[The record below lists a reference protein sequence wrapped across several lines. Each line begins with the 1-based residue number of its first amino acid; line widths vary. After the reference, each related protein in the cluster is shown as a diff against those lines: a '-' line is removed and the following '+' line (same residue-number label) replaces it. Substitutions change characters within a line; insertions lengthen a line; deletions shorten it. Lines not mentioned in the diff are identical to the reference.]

1 MKRFPEI
8 ARRAVSL
15 ALAASMSLSV
25 LAPCASAAVTARDLE
40 NSVDEL
46 GNVDLT
52 DEVFNVPDDTAAKPE
67 IRETTEEPEF
77 PAVEDDDLTEEQL
90 AEQAVVDEAGHTE
103 HTPDTDAEPVYEQ
116 PATCAERGYAIYPC
130 SFTLEQ
136 EDGTVAHCYHQ
147 VVVWLPLADH
157 EWGEWQEPDDADSQ
171 KYRVCTVCNAVEYED
186 GTVVTPGGIPVTD
199 PDQPEWLPGDGQVD
213 ACGLGD
219 YVKQQFNKV
228 VDGVKNAYNELKN
241 DLDEKIKE
249 AEANAQKTL
258 DEKYPDDHDPSKSNV
273 LKQIEKHDATCL
285 TDGYIKYKCTRTDK
299 KRVSS
304 STNNPIK
311 GIYNALPK
319 SWKTKV
325 QNTLKN
331 NGLGELA
338 NQLGN
343 DKFTLTFDVPLTCEH
358 DENNPIVVET
368 GKAAGHKFPDENDP
382 ANWIET
388 KKPTCTED
396 GVETLT
402 CTRCGGEED
411 GGIKTRAI
419 PHGNVRHQWDKIGS
433 VAATCEEE
441 GYDLYECSVCKTT
454 KKEKTAEKLGH
465 LFTNYVDDGKP
476 ACQPQSK
483 TATCDR
489 PGCNATDTQTSAAL
503 VPHKFTEWTVDQKF
517 LGQALYYKSTCNI
530 CHEETKRINVAEK
543 KLDELDKALDKD
555 PTQMSDS
562 ELTEIV
568 ALYNAAK
575 AAISLMDKVGV
586 NVDSYQKRLDDM
598 KTRYD
603 AVQHESEQRLAL
615 AAAKEAVKQA
625 EDLINGKDP
634 ANMSNEDM
642 AAVIAAYTAAETAV
656 NQLDDSNAGKAEL
669 KTRLAALKKT
679 VEQIEAKYAQKVIED
694 IWNKLKNGELDKSQ
708 LEAFKKVLEDLEPI
722 IPDSLK
728 ESYKQVV
735 DAVDAAIK
743 AIDLVN
749 NASALIKKLQEEI
762 KNGNI
767 SQDTIKQLQE
777 LVKQARD
784 LVDQIKEN
792 PILKN
797 AVDTII
803 KNAEK
808 ALKEAAANKA
818 LDALKEA
825 IKNGDLSKID
835 EAFDQAQKA
844 IDELR
849 PYAPDVADKLSKA
862 LEEIKKTYIHGIK
875 DELEKALKDGTYQEK
890 LDKLKDVVKK
900 YEDMI
905 KELDVSGALK
915 ELWDT
920 ILNEELTKLITD
932 MANEINKIVN
942 DKDMSALEKIA
953 ALNKLSDDLHK
964 QLEDIVGKDRADK
977 LLEPFDKLIEQAKE
991 TVAKA
996 AAAAGNSLIKEALKA
1011 IKQAVDSAESKEDA
1025 INQMESIYDQAHELL
1040 TKAGMSDEDATAKL
1054 EPVRS
1059 AIDSVKKL
1067 LDESF
1072 VSMDTIKAAV
1082 DVLVDAMLESDTIEG
1097 GLHDL
1102 VRAVL
1107 DGKNLDPAVTRAILV
1122 VARDVLKKADW
1133 SRLTPSLLDDVMDMA
1148 IDKVKEKISKKYI
1161 SPVAKVANEL
1171 IDELKPT
1178 MNDLMHKEVGQDTID
1193 KVRDVFLKA
1202 LDNGIDGIDKGKSR
1216 EDLLNTARDD
1226 LLGLSPVVSAE
1237 LKRIGAKAA
1246 ESINQEMHDKV
1257 EAALPGVILP
1267 DLIGDLI
1274 GNLAEDIVNDE
1285 IGKEDP
1291 KITAEIDKYVRYL
1304 TCPGHKHATRISQA
1318 QGCTSDEITED
1329 YCVRCGWVFSSTKT
1343 APALG
1348 HDPMP
1353 VPGVEPTQD
1362 MDGLTD
1368 GVQCARCGAWLEP
1381 QEVLPALNPEY
1392 DKWFVKAD
1400 VTAETVKATGYQS
1413 QQKLDEAID
1422 SALKKAGFE
1431 PANSERF
1438 LAQVRTNLEIDEGYI
1453 LPNDRYPEEGVTGMV
1468 RFPAKAP
1475 GKDGTY
1481 YAVQVVTADNH
1492 GYNAGDIVVTPLT
1505 VTKEGISLKTG
1516 VQAVVAIAWK
1526 PNN

>member
-8 ARRAVSL
+8 ARCAVSL
-15 ALAASMSLSV
+15 VLAASMSLSV

-52 DEVFNVPDDTAAKPE
+52 DEVFNVPDDTAADADTLGGDDEVE
-67 IRETTEEPEF
+67 I
-77 PAVEDDDLTEEQL
+77 DLDDLTEEQL

-157 EWGEWQEPDDADSQ
+157 AWGEWQEPDDADSQ

-186 GTVVTPGGIPVTD
+186 GTVVTPGGIPITD
-199 PDQPEWLPGDGQVD
+199 PDQPEWLPGDGSEIATCKLD
-213 ACGLGD
+213 L
-219 YVKQQFNKV
+219 
-228 VDGVKNAYNELKN
+228 NATLDKLKN
-241 DLDEKIKE
+241 DALNAAEKELRKQE
-249 AEANAQKTL
+249 QKIIN
-258 DEKYPDDHDPSKSNV
+258 EDHP
-273 LKQIEKHDATCL
+273 HDHAKGELLATVEATCTKEGYMEYRCNEQFPHTITVTVDNPLYKYHIGQKQYTYSRNITL
-285 TDGYIKYKCTRTDK
+285 TCKE
-299 KRVSS
+299 
-304 STNNPIK
+304 
-311 GIYNALPK
+311 
-319 SWKTKV
+319 KTKDSIKA
-325 QNTLKN
+325 L
-331 NGLGELA
+331 
-338 NQLGN
+338 
-343 DKFTLTFDVPLTCEH
+343 EH
-358 DENNPIVVET
+358 S
-368 GKAAGHKFPDENDP
+368 FPDEDDP
-382 ANWIET
+382 KNWVET

-402 CTRCGGEED
+402 CTRCDGKED

-419 PHGNVRHQWDKIGS
+419 PHGNVKHQWGEEQRSEPTCTADGEIYQICKVCGTKNTIE
-433 VAATCEEE
+433 VLAA
-441 GYDLYECSVCKTT
+441 
-454 KKEKTAEKLGH
+454 LGH
-465 LFTNYVDDGKP
+465 DYQNYVDDGNP
-476 ACQPQSK
+476 ACEEQ
-483 TATCDR
+483 TATGHCTRCGEPDTKVTG
-489 PGCNATDTQTSAAL
+489 PATMDHQ
-503 VPHKFTEWTVDQKF
+503 FTKWTGTDEIFGV
-517 LGQALYYKSTCNI
+517 ATYYESTCDI
-530 CHEETKRINVAEK
+530 CHKAKKRINALEYAAEK
-543 KLDELDKALDKD
+543 AVSSLEKSLQKD
-555 PTQMSDS
+555 PADMSDE
-562 ELTEIV
+562 ELAAV
-568 ALYNAAK
+568 VSGYAAAK
-575 AAISLMDKVGV
+575 TAIDAAKSADI
-586 NVDSYQKRLDDM
+586 NVTEYENRLNAL
-598 KTRYD
+598 KSKYEK
-603 AVQHESEQRLAL
+603 AKHESEQRLAL

-728 ESYKQVV
+728 ESYEQVV

-875 DELEKALKDGTYQEK
+875 DELEKALEDGTYQEK
-890 LDKLKDVVKK
+890 LDKLKNVVKK

-1040 TKAGMSDEDATAKL
+1040 TKAGMPDEDATAKL

-1082 DVLVDAMLESDTIEG
+1082 DVLVDAMLKSDTIEG

-1285 IGKEDP
+1285 IDKEDP

-1329 YCVRCGWVFSSTKT
+1329 YCARCGWVFSSTKT

-1348 HDPMP
+1348 HDPML

>member
-8 ARRAVSL
+8 ARRAAAL

-52 DEVFNVPDDTAAKPE
+52 DEVFNVPDDTAAAADTLGGDDEEE
-67 IRETTEEPEF
+67 I
-77 PAVEDDDLTEEQL
+77 DLDDLTEEQL

-186 GTVVTPGGIPVTD
+186 GTVVTPGGIPIVD

-213 ACGLGD
+213 TCGWAEELAKKAAKKAAEAAVSELEKQLKEDPAGMSDEKLSAVGLAYKVAKEAIDKAADLGAD
-219 YVKQQFNKV
+219 VANCKARMNALDGKYTAVKQEILLRAAKSAV
-228 VDGVKNAYNELKN
+228 STMEDSLK
-241 DLDEKIKE
+241 K
-249 AEANAQKTL
+249 A
-258 DEKYPDDHDPSKSNV
+258 PS
-273 LKQIEKHDATCL
+273 E
-285 TDGYIKYKCTRTDK
+285 
-299 KRVSS
+299 
-304 STNNPIK
+304 
-311 GIYNALPK
+311 
-319 SWKTKV
+319 
-325 QNTLKN
+325 
-331 NGLGELA
+331 
-338 NQLGN
+338 
-343 DKFTLTFDVPLTCEH
+343 
-358 DENNPIVVET
+358 
-368 GKAAGHKFPDENDP
+368 
-382 ANWIET
+382 
-388 KKPTCTED
+388 
-396 GVETLT
+396 
-402 CTRCGGEED
+402 
-411 GGIKTRAI
+411 
-419 PHGNVRHQWDKIGS
+419 
-433 VAATCEEE
+433 
-441 GYDLYECSVCKTT
+441 
-454 KKEKTAEKLGH
+454 
-465 LFTNYVDDGKP
+465 
-476 ACQPQSK
+476 
-483 TATCDR
+483 
-489 PGCNATDTQTSAAL
+489 
-503 VPHKFTEWTVDQKF
+503 
-517 LGQALYYKSTCNI
+517 
-530 CHEETKRINVAEK
+530 
-543 KLDELDKALDKD
+543 
-555 PTQMSDS
+555 MSDS
-562 ELTEIV
+562 ELTEAMAKYEAAKVV
-568 ALYNAAK
+568 AEKAIGNAKDAGVDVSELEARMNAAK
-575 AAISLMDKVGV
+575 K
-586 NVDSYQKRLDDM
+586 K
-598 KTRYD
+598 YD
-603 AVQHESEQRLAL
+603 AMGRETVARVAESAVSAMEKLFEKDPSEMDDTELATAIGGY
-615 AAAKEAVKQA
+615 AAAKDLAETAVKNAKDKGADVSGLEARMNAVSKKYNKAQSEAKYRTAKAAVKQA

-708 LEAFKKVLEDLEPI
+708 LEAFKKVLEELEPI

-728 ESYKQVV
+728 ESYEQVV

-767 SQDTIKQLQE
+767 SQDTIKQLQK

-996 AAAAGNSLIKEALKA
+996 AAAAGDSLIKEALKA

-1025 INQMESIYDQAHELL
+1025 INQLESIYDQAHELL
-1040 TKAGMSDEDATAKL
+1040 TKAGMSDKDATAKL

-1082 DVLVDAMLESDTIEG
+1082 DVLVDAMLESNTIEG

-1202 LDNGIDGIDKGKSR
+1202 LDNGIDGIDAGKSR
-1216 EDLLNTARDD
+1216 EDLLDTARDD

-1348 HDPMP
+1348 HDPML

-1481 YAVQVVTADNH
+1481 YAVQVITADNH
-1492 GYNAGDIVVTPLT
+1492 GYSAGDVIVTPLT
-1505 VTKEGISLKTG
+1505 VTKEGISFQTG

>member
-52 DEVFNVPDDTAAKPE
+52 DEVFNVPDDTAADADTLGGDDEEE
-67 IRETTEEPEF
+67 I
-77 PAVEDDDLTEEQL
+77 DLDDLTEEQL

-186 GTVVTPGGIPVTD
+186 GTVVTPGGIPIVD
-199 PDQPEWLPGDGQVD
+199 PDQPEWLPVDGQVD
-213 ACGLGD
+213 TCGWAEELAKKAAKKAAEAAVSELEKQLEGDPAGMSNEKLSAVGLAYKVAKEAIDKAADLGAD
-219 YVKQQFNKV
+219 VANCKARMNALDGKYTAVKQEILLRAAKSAV
-228 VDGVKNAYNELKN
+228 STMEDSLK
-241 DLDEKIKE
+241 K
-249 AEANAQKTL
+249 A
-258 DEKYPDDHDPSKSNV
+258 PS
-273 LKQIEKHDATCL
+273 E
-285 TDGYIKYKCTRTDK
+285 
-299 KRVSS
+299 
-304 STNNPIK
+304 
-311 GIYNALPK
+311 
-319 SWKTKV
+319 
-325 QNTLKN
+325 
-331 NGLGELA
+331 
-338 NQLGN
+338 
-343 DKFTLTFDVPLTCEH
+343 
-358 DENNPIVVET
+358 
-368 GKAAGHKFPDENDP
+368 
-382 ANWIET
+382 
-388 KKPTCTED
+388 
-396 GVETLT
+396 
-402 CTRCGGEED
+402 
-411 GGIKTRAI
+411 
-419 PHGNVRHQWDKIGS
+419 
-433 VAATCEEE
+433 
-441 GYDLYECSVCKTT
+441 
-454 KKEKTAEKLGH
+454 
-465 LFTNYVDDGKP
+465 
-476 ACQPQSK
+476 
-483 TATCDR
+483 
-489 PGCNATDTQTSAAL
+489 
-503 VPHKFTEWTVDQKF
+503 
-517 LGQALYYKSTCNI
+517 
-530 CHEETKRINVAEK
+530 
-543 KLDELDKALDKD
+543 
-555 PTQMSDS
+555 MSDS
-562 ELTEIV
+562 ELTEAMAKYEAAKVV
-568 ALYNAAK
+568 AEKAIGNAKDAGVDVSELEARMNAA
-575 AAISLMDKVGV
+575 
-586 NVDSYQKRLDDM
+586 QK
-598 KTRYD
+598 KYD
-603 AVQHESEQRLAL
+603 AMGRETVARVAESAVSAMEKLFEKDPSEMDDTELATAIGGY
-615 AAAKEAVKQA
+615 AAAKDLAETAVKNAKDKGADVSGLEARMNAVSKKYNKAQSEAKYRTAKAAVKQA

-728 ESYKQVV
+728 ESYEQVV

-767 SQDTIKQLQE
+767 SQDTIKRLQE

-1202 LDNGIDGIDKGKSR
+1202 LDNGIDGIDAGKSR
-1216 EDLLNTARDD
+1216 EDLLDTARDD

-1348 HDPMP
+1348 HDPML
-1353 VPGVEPTQD
+1353 VPGVEPTED
-1362 MDGLTD
+1362 VDGLTD

-1400 VTAETVKATGYQS
+1400 VTAETVKAAGYQS

>member
-52 DEVFNVPDDTAAKPE
+52 DEVFNVPDDTAADADTLGGDDEEE
-67 IRETTEEPEF
+67 I
-77 PAVEDDDLTEEQL
+77 DLDDLTEEQL

-199 PDQPEWLPGDGQVD
+199 PDQPEWLPGDGSEIATCKFDLD
-213 ACGLGD
+213 ATLD
-219 YVKQQFNKV
+219 K
-228 VDGVKNAYNELKN
+228 LKN
-241 DLDEKIKE
+241 DALNE
-249 AEANAQKTL
+249 AEKELRKQEQKIIN
-258 DEKYPDDHDPSKSNV
+258 EDHP
-273 LKQIEKHDATCL
+273 HDHVKGELVATVEATCTKEGYKEYQCNKEFQHEIKVTVKNPLYKYHIGQKQYTYSRNITL
-285 TDGYIKYKCTRTDK
+285 TCKE
-299 KRVSS
+299 
-304 STNNPIK
+304 
-311 GIYNALPK
+311 
-319 SWKTKV
+319 KTKDSIKA
-325 QNTLKN
+325 L
-331 NGLGELA
+331 
-338 NQLGN
+338 
-343 DKFTLTFDVPLTCEH
+343 EH
-358 DENNPIVVET
+358 S
-368 GKAAGHKFPDENDP
+368 FPDEDNP
-382 ANWIET
+382 KNWVET
-388 KKPTCTED
+388 KPATCEED

-402 CTRCGGEED
+402 CTRCNGEED
-411 GGIKTRAI
+411 GGIKTRPI
-419 PHGNVRHQWDKIGS
+419 PHGNVAHQWVMIGS

-454 KKEKTAEKLGH
+454 KKEKTAEKLSH
-465 LFTNYVDDGKP
+465 LFTNYVDDRKP

-503 VPHKFTEWTVDQKF
+503 VPHEFTEWTVDQEL

-555 PTQMSDS
+555 PTQMSNS
-562 ELTEIV
+562 ELTDIV

-625 EDLINGKDP
+625 EELINGKDP

-679 VEQIEAKYAQKVIED
+679 VEEIEAKYAQKVIED

-749 NASALIKKLQEEI
+749 NASALIKRLQEEI

-1040 TKAGMSDEDATAKL
+1040 TKAGMSDKDATAKL

-1216 EDLLNTARDD
+1216 EDLLDTARDD

-1329 YCVRCGWVFSSTKT
+1329 YCARCGWVFSSTKT

-1348 HDPMP
+1348 HDPML

>member
-25 LAPCASAAVTARDLE
+25 LAPCASAASAAHVHLAAE

-52 DEVFNVPDDTAAKPE
+52 DEVFNVPDDTAADAD
-67 IRETTEEPEF
+67 TLGGDDEE
-77 PAVEDDDLTEEQL
+77 DIDLDDLTEEQL

-186 GTVVTPGGIPVTD
+186 GTVVTPGGIPIVD
-199 PDQPEWLPGDGQVD
+199 PDQPEWLPVDGQVD
-213 ACGLGD
+213 TCGWAEELAKKAAKKAAEAAVSELEKQLEGDPAGMSNEKLSAVGLAYKVAKEAIDKAADLGAD
-219 YVKQQFNKV
+219 VANCKARMNALDGKYTAVKQEILLRAAKSAV
-228 VDGVKNAYNELKN
+228 STMEDSLK
-241 DLDEKIKE
+241 K
-249 AEANAQKTL
+249 A
-258 DEKYPDDHDPSKSNV
+258 PS
-273 LKQIEKHDATCL
+273 E
-285 TDGYIKYKCTRTDK
+285 
-299 KRVSS
+299 
-304 STNNPIK
+304 
-311 GIYNALPK
+311 
-319 SWKTKV
+319 
-325 QNTLKN
+325 
-331 NGLGELA
+331 
-338 NQLGN
+338 
-343 DKFTLTFDVPLTCEH
+343 
-358 DENNPIVVET
+358 
-368 GKAAGHKFPDENDP
+368 
-382 ANWIET
+382 
-388 KKPTCTED
+388 
-396 GVETLT
+396 
-402 CTRCGGEED
+402 
-411 GGIKTRAI
+411 
-419 PHGNVRHQWDKIGS
+419 
-433 VAATCEEE
+433 
-441 GYDLYECSVCKTT
+441 
-454 KKEKTAEKLGH
+454 
-465 LFTNYVDDGKP
+465 
-476 ACQPQSK
+476 
-483 TATCDR
+483 
-489 PGCNATDTQTSAAL
+489 
-503 VPHKFTEWTVDQKF
+503 
-517 LGQALYYKSTCNI
+517 
-530 CHEETKRINVAEK
+530 
-543 KLDELDKALDKD
+543 
-555 PTQMSDS
+555 MSDS
-562 ELTEIV
+562 ELTE
-568 ALYNAAK
+568 AMAKYEAAK
-575 AAISLMDKVGV
+575 VVAEKAIGEAKDAGV
-586 NVDSYQKRLDDM
+586 DVSELEARMN
-598 KTRYD
+598 
-603 AVQHESEQRLAL
+603 AVSKKYNKAQSE
-615 AAAKEAVKQA
+615 AKYRTAKAAVKQA

-728 ESYKQVV
+728 ESYEQVV

-849 PYAPDVADKLSKA
+849 PYAPNVADELSKA

-1178 MNDLMHKEVGQDTID
+1178 MDDLMHKEVGQDTID

-1348 HDPMP
+1348 HDPML

>member
-52 DEVFNVPDDTAAKPE
+52 DEVFNVPDDTAADADTLGGDDEEE
-67 IRETTEEPEF
+67 I
-77 PAVEDDDLTEEQL
+77 DLDDLTEEQL

-186 GTVVTPGGIPVTD
+186 GTVVTPGGIPIVD
-199 PDQPEWLPGDGQVD
+199 PDQPEWLPGDEQVD
-213 ACGLGD
+213 TCGLRD
-219 YVKQQFNKV
+219 SVQKV
-228 VDGVKNAYNELKN
+228 IDDVTNAYNELKKN
-241 DLDEKIKE
+241 LEEKIEK
-249 AEANAQKTL
+249 AKANAQETL
-258 DEKYPDDHDPSKSNV
+258 DERYPDDHDPSKSTV
-273 LKQIEKHDATCL
+273 LEEIEKHGATCL

-304 STNNPIK
+304 STDNPIK
-311 GIYNALPK
+311 DIYNFLPK
-319 SWKTKV
+319 NWKKKV
-325 QNTLKN
+325 QDTLKK
-331 NGLGELA
+331 NGLEALA

-419 PHGNVRHQWDKIGS
+419 PHGNVAHQWVMIDS

-503 VPHKFTEWTVDQKF
+503 VPHEFTEWTVDQEL

-555 PTQMSDS
+555 PTQMSGS
-562 ELTEIV
+562 ELTDIV

-728 ESYKQVV
+728 ESYEQVV

-1329 YCVRCGWVFSSTKT
+1329 YCARCGWVFSSTKT

-1348 HDPMP
+1348 HDPML

>member
-40 NSVDEL
+40 NSVDGL

-186 GTVVTPGGIPVTD
+186 GTVVTPGGIPIVD
-199 PDQPEWLPGDGQVD
+199 PDQPEWLPGDGSEIATCKLDLD
-213 ACGLGD
+213 ATLEKLKKD
-219 YVKQQFNKV
+219 ALDKAEKELREQEQKTINKDHPHDHVKGELVATGNATCTKEGYQEYQCNKQFEHTITV
-228 VDGVKNAYNELKN
+228 PVKNPLYKYHIGQKEYTFSK
-241 DLDEKIKE
+241 KITLTCKE
-249 AEANAQKTL
+249 
-258 DEKYPDDHDPSKSNV
+258 
-273 LKQIEKHDATCL
+273 
-285 TDGYIKYKCTRTDK
+285 
-299 KRVSS
+299 
-304 STNNPIK
+304 
-311 GIYNALPK
+311 
-319 SWKTKV
+319 KTKDSIKA
-325 QNTLKN
+325 L
-331 NGLGELA
+331 
-338 NQLGN
+338 
-343 DKFTLTFDVPLTCEH
+343 EH
-358 DENNPIVVET
+358 S
-368 GKAAGHKFPDENDP
+368 FPDEDDSK
-382 ANWIET
+382 NW
-388 KKPTCTED
+388 
-396 GVETLT
+396 VETTPAT
-402 CTRCGGEED
+402 CDKDGEETLYCIRCHGEEE
-411 GGIKTRAI
+411 GGTKTRPI
-419 PHGNVRHQWDKIGS
+419 PHGNVQHQWEFKGT
-433 VAATCEEE
+433 VEPTCTEQ
-441 GYDLYECSVCKTT
+441 GYDLSECKVCHTT
-454 KKEKTAEKLGH
+454 KQEKIKAALGH
-465 LFTNYVDDGKP
+465 DFQNYVDDGKP
-476 ACQPQSK
+476 ACQPQTK
-483 TATCDR
+483 TGHCTRCSEPDVI
-489 PGCNATDTQTSAAL
+489 TSAAL
-503 VPHKFTEWTVDQKF
+503 IPHQFTKWTGTDEIFGV
-517 LGQALYYKSTCNI
+517 ATYYESTCDI
-530 CHEETKRINVAEK
+530 CHKAKKRINALEYAAEK
-543 KLDELDKALDKD
+543 AVSSLEKSLQKD
-555 PTQMSDS
+555 PADMSDE
-562 ELTEIV
+562 ELAAVVSGYAAAEAAID
-568 ALYNAAK
+568 AAK
-575 AAISLMDKVGV
+575 SAGI
-586 NVDSYQKRLDDM
+586 NVTKYENRLNALES
-598 KTRYD
+598 KYKK
-603 AVQHESEQRLAL
+603 AKHESEQRLAL

-656 NQLDDSNAGKAEL
+656 NQLDDSNAGKAAL

-728 ESYKQVV
+728 ESYEQVV

-875 DELEKALKDGTYQEK
+875 DELEKALEDGTYQEK

-996 AAAAGNSLIKEALKA
+996 AAAAGNSFIKEALKA

-1040 TKAGMSDEDATAKL
+1040 TKAGMPDEDATAKL

-1082 DVLVDAMLESDTIEG
+1082 DVLVDAMLKSDTIEG

-1348 HDPMP
+1348 HDPML

>member
-52 DEVFNVPDDTAAKPE
+52 DEVFNVPGDTAFTAADTAADPLGGDDEEE
-67 IRETTEEPEF
+67 I
-77 PAVEDDDLTEEQL
+77 DLDDLTEEQL

-157 EWGEWQEPDDADSQ
+157 AWGEWQEPDDADSQ

-186 GTVVTPGGIPVTD
+186 GTVVTPGGIPIVD
-199 PDQPEWLPGDGQVD
+199 PDQPEWLPGDD
-213 ACGLGD
+213 SEIATC
-219 YVKQQFNKV
+219 KF
-228 VDGVKNAYNELKN
+228 
-241 DLDEKIKE
+241 DLD
-249 AEANAQKTL
+249 ATL
-258 DEKYPDDHDPSKSNV
+258 DKLKKDALDKAEKELREQEQKIINKDHPHNHAKGELVATGN
-273 LKQIEKHDATCL
+273 ATCTKEGYMEYQCNEQFQHTIPVTVDNPLYKHHIGQKQYTYSRNITL
-285 TDGYIKYKCTRTDK
+285 TCKE
-299 KRVSS
+299 
-304 STNNPIK
+304 
-311 GIYNALPK
+311 
-319 SWKTKV
+319 KTKDSIKA
-325 QNTLKN
+325 L
-331 NGLGELA
+331 
-338 NQLGN
+338 
-343 DKFTLTFDVPLTCEH
+343 EH
-358 DENNPIVVET
+358 S
-368 GKAAGHKFPDENDP
+368 FPDEDNP
-382 ANWIET
+382 KNWVET

-402 CTRCGGEED
+402 CTRCDGTED

-419 PHGNVRHQWDKIGS
+419 PHGNVKHQWGEEQRSEPTCTADGEIYQICKVCGAKNTIE
-433 VAATCEEE
+433 VLAA
-441 GYDLYECSVCKTT
+441 
-454 KKEKTAEKLGH
+454 LGH
-465 LFTNYVDDGKP
+465 DYQNYVDDGNP
-476 ACQPQSK
+476 ACEEQ
-483 TATCDR
+483 TATGHCTRCGEPDTKVTG
-489 PGCNATDTQTSAAL
+489 PATMDHQ
-503 VPHKFTEWTVDQKF
+503 FTKWTGTDEIFGV
-517 LGQALYYKSTCNI
+517 ATYYESTCDI
-530 CHEETKRINVAEK
+530 CHKAKKRINALEYAAEK
-543 KLDELDKALDKD
+543 AVSSLEKSLQKD
-555 PTQMSDS
+555 PADMSDE
-562 ELTEIV
+562 ELAAV
-568 ALYNAAK
+568 VSGYAAAK
-575 AAISLMDKVGV
+575 TAIDAAKSADI
-586 NVDSYQKRLDDM
+586 NVTEYENRLNALES
-598 KTRYD
+598 KYEK
-603 AVQHESEQRLAL
+603 AKHESEQRLAL

-656 NQLDDSNAGKAEL
+656 NRLDDSNAGKAEL

-777 LVKQARD
+777 LVKQAKD
-784 LVDQIKEN
+784 LADQIKEN

-875 DELEKALKDGTYQEK
+875 DELEKALEDGTYQEK

-1040 TKAGMSDEDATAKL
+1040 TKAGMPDEDATAKL

-1216 EDLLNTARDD
+1216 EDLLDTARDD

-1304 TCPGHKHATRISQA
+1304 TCPGHKHAARISQA

-1348 HDPMP
+1348 HDPML